1 MVIYK
6 RQTLIY
12 SKLAIVLFQP
22 LVNNATVELSLIYSK
37 SEITIA
43 TDKLFYDGYD
53 TIGDIGG
60 YMGLLLGASLLSIY
74 DIGHTLYRRFF
85 EKRRQQQGR
94 EEDCDGRVSRKV
106 SSSKTIV
113 VAPSPKS
120 SLNSLPAMEKVIR
133 G

>member
-1 MVIYK
+1 M
-6 RQTLIY
+6 
-12 SKLAIVLFQP
+12 
-22 LVNNATVELSLIYSK
+22 NNATVAMVIYSK

-94 EEDCDGRVSRKV
+94 EEDCEGRVSRKV
-106 SSSKTIV
+106 SSSKSIV